1 MVLAVV
7 PALAAS
13 RALAL
18 VVLAVLR
25 TMITMVG
32 VLWTPPGGSRRL
44 DRTRS
49 RTELLAPPSS
59 GGGSGST
66 GGGGSAP
73 VMLVRGA
80 ASRQRAHSQRHLHHG
95 SAAALA
101 ELQTQGAPNAG
112 IITTLEF

>member
-7 PALAAS
+7 P
-13 RALAL
+13 AL

-73 VMLVRGA
+73 VMLVRG
-80 ASRQRAHSQRHLHHG
+80 L
-95 SAAALA
+95 
-101 ELQTQGAPNAG
+101 PAG
-112 IITTLEF
+112 KEPTPKDTFIMVVLLL

>member
-59 GGGSGST
+59 GGGST